1 MLFCLGE
8 NVSAWYGSDWWS
20 SKESGYCWWVT
31 WEKNNFSSRKQ
42 IKLSQ
47 TTFTKHHAL
56 CSQEKVQ
63 RKVEMRYSQT
73 CKLIL
78 GMMMFSRDLSE
89 RYCCLVSKSCLTLA
103 TPLTVALQ
111 APLSMGFPRQEYWSG
126 LPSPSPGDPPDPG
139 IEPESSAWQVDS
151 LLLTHLESLSER

>member
-1 MLFCLGE
+1 MHGMVVIDEVVRSLAT
-8 NVSAWYGSDWWS
+8 VDGSLE
-20 SKESGYCWWVT
+20 K
-31 WEKNNFSSRKQ
+31 KNNFSSRKQ

-103 TPLTVALQ
+103 TSWTVALQ

>member
-1 MLFCLGE
+1 MHGMVVIDEVVRSLAT
-8 NVSAWYGSDWWS
+8 VDGSLE
-20 SKESGYCWWVT
+20 K
-31 WEKNNFSSRKQ
+31 KNNFSSRKQ

-47 TTFTKHHAL
+47 TTLTKHHAL

-73 CKLIL
+73 WKLIL
-78 GMMMFSRDLSE
+78 GMVMFSRDVSE

-103 TPLTVALQ
+103 TSWTVALQ
-111 APLSMGFPRQEYWSG
+111 APPSMGFPRQQYWSG

-139 IEPESSAWQVDS
+139 IEPS
-151 LLLTHLESLSER
+151 LLLGRWILYH